1 MAEEAAASPTA
12 GDDREGRAWV
22 CVGTIGGPRGVKG
35 AFFVKPFV
43 EDRAQFRRFGRFHLG
58 PGGEA
63 ILLTVERENSKG
75 FIMRTPGID
84 TPEAARALTGHKLF
98 VPREALP
105 EITEEDSF
113 YHVDLIGLEVR
124 DLEGAHLGT
133 VAAVHNFGAG
143 DLIELALDRPLAGFG
158 DLVLLPFERDL
169 FPEVAVREGWLR
181 VDLPAWVARH
191 MPEEGTKA
199 SPSSS
204 RKQRRASR
212 GRTKAR
218 RS

>member
-1 MAEEAAASPTA
+1 MAEESGASPTT
-12 GDDREGRAWV
+12 GTDRQDRRWV

-43 EDRAQFRRFGRFHLG
+43 EDRAQFRRFDRFHLG

-84 TPEAARALTGHKLF
+84 TPESARALTGYKLY

-113 YHVDLIGLEVR
+113 YHVDLVGLEAR
-124 DLEGAHLGT
+124 DLDGERLGV

-158 DLVLLPFERDL
+158 DVVLLPFERAL
-169 FPEVAVREGWLR
+169 FPEVAVRKGWLR

-191 MPEEGTKA
+191 LPEGEPKA
-199 SPSSS
+199 PPSS
-204 RKQRRASR
+204 RKRRRSPRA
-212 GRTKAR
+212 RTKAR
-218 RS
+218 KP

>member
-1 MAEEAAASPTA
+1 MADEAAAPSTI
-12 GDDREGRAWV
+12 GDDRETRGWV

-63 ILLTVERENSKG
+63 IPLTIERENSKG
-75 FIMRTPGID
+75 FIVRTPGID
-84 TPEAARALTGHKLF
+84 TPEAARALTGHKLY

-105 EITEEDSF
+105 AITEEDSF
-113 YHVDLIGLEVR
+113 YHVDLIGLEAQ
-124 DLEGAHLGT
+124 DLDGARLGV

-158 DLVLLPFERDL
+158 DVVLLPFERAL
-169 FPEVAVREGWLR
+169 FPEVALREGRLR

-191 MPEEGTKA
+191 LSEEESKT
-199 SPSSS
+199 PSAS
-204 RKQRRASR
+204 RKRRRSPRARS
-212 GRTKAR
+212 KAR